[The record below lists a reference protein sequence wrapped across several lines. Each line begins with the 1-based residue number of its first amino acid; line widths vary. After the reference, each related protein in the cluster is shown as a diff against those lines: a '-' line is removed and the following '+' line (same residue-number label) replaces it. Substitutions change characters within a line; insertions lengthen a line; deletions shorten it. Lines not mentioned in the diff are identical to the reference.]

1 MLKIKA
7 PTHKVDLGGVL
18 VSYSDPAWDKERIDR
33 ECAVMELAALAE
45 MRAAAVEKYKAAN
58 PEATEAEIA
67 EISDSCVM
75 TLEERA
81 EVVKNHPIHRYHTGA
96 TRFQLD
102 APDTDHEG
110 KPVTV
115 RDYLTAKPTEF
126 SIRKLS
132 YQEYHRCLETRGNA
146 RLLELMR
153 CGLRAIRSDG
163 YAWTPPKGDDYVPEE
178 VVQALHEVEPA
189 LFVEIGAAV
198 YALNQPLTESEKK
211 GAPPIRV
218 QV

>member
-7 PTHKVDLGGVL
+7 PTHKFDPGGVF
-18 VSYSDPAWDKERIDR
+18 VSYTDPAWDRERIER

-45 MRAAAVEKYKAAN
+45 MRAAAVEKYKAAH

-67 EISDSCVM
+67 EVSDSVAM

-81 EVVKNHPIHRYHTGA
+81 EAIKDHPVLRYQAGA

-115 RDYLTAKPTEF
+115 RDYLNGKPTEF

-132 YQEYHRCLETRGNA
+132 YQEYHRCLEANSH
-146 RLLELMR
+146 LLEFMR
-153 CGLRAIRSDG
+153 RGLREIRSEG
-163 YAWTPPKGDDYVPEE
+163 YDWAQPKGEDRVPEE
-178 VVQALHEVEPA
+178 IVQALHEVNPV
-189 LFVEIGAAV
+189 LFIEIGAAV
-198 YALNQPLTESEKK
+198 FALNQPLTESEKK
-211 GAPPIRV
+211 GAPAIRV
-218 QV
+218 